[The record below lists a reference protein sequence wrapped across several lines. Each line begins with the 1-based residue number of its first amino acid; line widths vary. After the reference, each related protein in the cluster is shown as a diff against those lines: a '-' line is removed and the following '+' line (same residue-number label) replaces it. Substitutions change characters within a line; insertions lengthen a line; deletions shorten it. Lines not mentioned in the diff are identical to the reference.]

1 MRRYIENELNE
12 WISSKDKQA
21 LLVEGARQVGKTY
34 IIRKVL
40 EDNDINYFEIN
51 FIDRPDILKS
61 LNSIDDVN
69 ELILKI
75 ELYSSKPL
83 IKGKSVIFFDEVQMF
98 PEIITK
104 IKFLVDE
111 GSYKYILSGSLLGI
125 EIKGIKSIPVGYI
138 KTLRMYPMN
147 YNEFLLA
154 LGVKDETIKY
164 LENCFNERKKV
175 DEIIHNKMI
184 RLFYM
189 YLIVGGMPQVINK
202 FLETRNLYEVD
213 KEQKNIINAYKADFS
228 KYELNDRKLRII
240 SIYDNIPSQLSKQ
253 NHRFIFTYLNKELKF
268 DRYENSFLWLKD
280 AGVAYPV
287 YIANEAKSPLVISK
301 DKNTFKLF
309 LSDVGLLTSCYPFSV
324 REDLMNEA
332 NNGYNNGA
340 LFENFVAQELYSND
354 FIPYYYKSTKIG
366 EIDFLIECKNQIV
379 PLEIKSGKEYK
390 THKSIDNLLS
400 TYKEHITNPIV
411 FSTSNLFQENEI
423 LYAPIYMVGF
433 MKKDEPAANTI
444 TFDIEGI

>member
-411 FSTSNLFQENEI
+411 FSTSNFFQENEI